1 MVEELLAR
9 ASLEMGHIV
18 SALDVVRSILMK
30 VETADV
36 TRDTAAAMISLINEA
51 MVRLRDDLDMRQAR
65 DDASNVVQFT
75 RSVIVSQLT
84 ETFDIRA

>member
-9 ASLEMGHIV
+9 TSLEMGHIV
-18 SALDVVRSILMK
+18 SALDVVRSILAK

-36 TRDTAAAMISLINEA
+36 TRDTAAAMIGLINEA

-65 DDASNVVQFT
+65 DGVSNVVQFK
-75 RSVIVSQLT
+75 RPVIASQLT
-84 ETFDIRA
+84 DNGNI